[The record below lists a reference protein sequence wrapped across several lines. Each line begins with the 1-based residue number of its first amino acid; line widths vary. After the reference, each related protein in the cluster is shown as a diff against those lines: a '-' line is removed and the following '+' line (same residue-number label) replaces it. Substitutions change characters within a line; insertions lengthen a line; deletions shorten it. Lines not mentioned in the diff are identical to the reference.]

1 MSNSSNQTPILSNTA
16 EILENESRFKLSPL
30 QWSKF
35 ETTFVLIPQPV
46 GVLKI
51 TKN

>member
-1 MSNSSNQTPILSNTA
+1 MSISCNQTPTPPNTA
-16 EILENESRFKLSPL
+16 EIVENESRFKLSPL